1 MRSQPAK
8 QYGFKRFAAIF
19 LDCLAVYIL
28 SMANFENSDFMT
40 FVVDEIDD
48 PVLSLPCPIAIS
60 ISRKLLA
67 TFRAGIGAQ

>member
-1 MRSQPAK
+1 
-8 QYGFKRFAAIF
+8 
-19 LDCLAVYIL
+19 
-28 SMANFENSDFMT
+28 MADFENSDFMT

-48 PVLSLPCPIAIS
+48 PVLTLPCPIAIS